1 MTDEFVSLKALAA
14 ELGMDRSHARRYVL
28 RLGVTPQKRR
38 TPQSG
43 GQLTLTVSADE
54 AEFIKSRRNEQGFL
68 DSMKPVQIEAGYF
81 YIIQLVPELDPKRI
95 KLGFAEDINAR
106 LLQHRTSAPTAIV
119 LKSWP
124 CKRSWEGT
132 VIDAL
137 ASVGGKLILNE
148 VYEFGE
154 IESLLN
160 HAELLFALLPDPGK
174 KVPLADASPYL
185 SKNAEPSV

>member
-1 MTDEFVSLKALAA
+1 MTDEFVSLKTLSA

-28 RLGVTPQKRR
+28 TLGIKPQKRR
-38 TPQSG
+38 TPESG
-43 GQLTLTVSADE
+43 GQLTLTVSVSE

-68 DSMKPVQIEAGYF
+68 DSTKPVQNEAGFF
-81 YIIQLVPELDPKRI
+81 YIIQLIPELRPKRI
-95 KLGFAEDINAR
+95 KLGFADDVNVR
-106 LLQHRTSAPTAIV
+106 LSQHRTSAPTAVV

-148 VYEFGE
+148 VYEFE
-154 IESLLN
+154 DVQALLKY
-160 HAELLFALLPDPGK
+160 AAQLFVLLPDPGK
-174 KVPLADASPYL
+174 KVLLADASPHQ
-185 SKNAEPSV
+185 SKNA